1 MNRLFRRLRTA
12 VSARGRARRER
23 GSATVFMLG
32 FAAVLLVGAG
42 LVVDGG
48 LALNA
53 RSRLTDDAEQAARAG
68 ANAIDV
74 AALRDRGELVV
85 DSGQATSVASNF
97 LAGRGYT
104 NIDVRVN
111 GNRVTVSA
119 DGKVDTAILGLV
131 GINSFPVHG
140 TAVAEPETG
149 IG

>member
-1 MNRLFRRLRTA
+1 MRTLIRRIRD
-12 VSARGRARRER
+12 RDQR

-32 FAAVLLVGAG
+32 FATVLIVGAG

-74 AALRDRGELVV
+74 PSLRDRGQLVV
-85 DSGQATSVASNF
+85 DPSRASAIAAGF
-97 LAGRGYT
+97 LSERGYQ
-104 NIDVRVN
+104 NISVSVN
-111 GNRVTVSA
+111 GNRVTASA
-119 DGKVDTAILGLV
+119 ESTADTAILGLI
-131 GINSFPVHG
+131 GIGSFTVRG
-140 TAVAEPETG
+140 DAVAEPQAG